1 MYVHREKYFNKQI
14 KHSEMRRT
22 MIRKWRLEQGIVD
35 IALRKKK
42 HKNKSCLNTPEGLK
56 QHTRKERINTE
67 FFCIFT

>member
-35 IALRKKK
+35 IALRKKNNIK
-42 HKNKSCLNTPEGLK
+42 
-56 QHTRKERINTE
+56 TRAV
-67 FFCIFT
+67 